1 MNKDVQAGAPL
12 TASGRATEKTAD
24 TRFWLMREDPYAADY
39 RRGAIWVDSENRIVN
54 SKEFQHA
61 LFELKQTRSV
71 KITGDVRLPEGF
83 LRPMLSLPPVDF
95 APDYFTM
102 ESEVFV
108 SRRFRE
114 ALAQPDDV
122 VQYWPVDIVRASDEA
137 REQDYKFFRVLAWQE
152 AMDWERSVYTKSDS
166 FNRRTGEKFVSIE
179 DVKRFVPR
187 ADLAPRSEV
196 FRSAE
201 SSIFVLVTDG
211 LAERVLRAGCE
222 GVAFRDPET
231 LQLTRDQ
238 PVRFRTVD
246 GIGTIDP

>member
-1 MNKDVQAGAPL
+1 MNKDVQAGTPL
-12 TASGRATEKTAD
+12 TGSGPATEKTAD
-24 TRFWLMREDPYAADY
+24 MRFWLMREDAYAADY
-39 RRGAIWVDSENRIVN
+39 LSGAIWVDSENRIVN
-54 SKEFQHA
+54 SKELQHA
-61 LFELKQTRSV
+61 LFELFHTRSV

-152 AMDWERSVYTKSDS
+152 AMDWEHSVYTKSDLH
-166 FNRRTGEKFVSIE
+166 NRRTGEKFVSIRN
-179 DVKRFVPR
+179 VKRFVPR
-187 ADLAPRSEV
+187 ADLMPRSEI

-201 SSIFVLVTDG
+201 SSIFVLVADG
-211 LAERVLRAGCE
+211 LAERVMRAGCE
-222 GVAFRDPET
+222 GVSFNEPET
-231 LQLTRDQ
+231 IGMWGREVQ
-238 PVRFRTVD
+238 RFRTAD